1 MAYLTL
7 YGLQWSETTKR
18 NHHEVASNL
27 RIWAVSKMI
36 YQRLFL
42 EVMIFVGL
50 YRRMSLCLEFKQL
63 CISG

>member
-7 YGLQWSETTKR
+7 YGLKWSETTNPSPR
-18 NHHEVASNL
+18 EVASNL

-42 EVMIFVGL
+42 EVMVFGGL
-50 YRRMSLCLEFKQL
+50 YRRMSLCLGFKQL